1 MKKKLLNCLLCSVVV
16 LLGTTG
22 CSNDNQQ
29 PEDGAKDPVQQ
40 ENLGNVVQETVNTIV
55 AKYNTEI
62 MDSGLN
68 TPAYDDYMLVENGLY
83 WFGLTEEVS
92 FYVKPLQCTEDK
104 IKDIAEISGI
114 LIKKE
119 NFNEDT
125 ALKYFKNLIR
135 ANNYDL
141 SDEEIESLIKEAKEL
156 QKDNFMANNGK
167 GLYIAI
173 MENNDNVEYQVKR
186 IYK

>member
-1 MKKKLLNCLLCSVVV
+1 MKKKILNCLLCTVV
-16 LLGTTG
+16 LLGVVG
-22 CSNDNQQ
+22 CSNDNKP
-29 PEDGAKDPVQQ
+29 PEDVPDEPIQQ

-62 MDSGLN
+62 MDNGLN

-92 FYVKPLQCTEDK
+92 FYIKPLQCTEDK
-104 IKDIAEISGI
+104 TKDIAEISGI
-114 LIKKE
+114 LVKKE

-125 ALKYFKNLIR
+125 ALKYFKYLIR

-141 SDEEIESLIKEAKEL
+141 SDDEIESLIKEAKAL
-156 QKDNFMANNGK
+156 QKDKFMANNGK
-167 GLYIAI
+167 GLYVAI
-173 MENNDNVEYQVKR
+173 IENNDNVEYQVKR